1 MGEYKYWATALAQIY
16 QIEQKDHGE
25 TMDSQL
31 ASIYI
36 RNLIRNS
43 I

>member
-1 MGEYKYWATALAQIY
+1 
-16 QIEQKDHGE
+16 
-25 TMDSQL
+25 MDSQL

-43 I
+43 ISDDIYYEAFTIRSGNVFCLV